1 MEKTKLTQGK
11 ITAYGFLLFTTSLPA
26 MLQMMYINVFMTDYA
41 GISAAVTATTL
52 LIARIIDFIFGFLTG
67 PMVEKIHLPWG
78 KYRSWLLLMRWIAMV
93 GIILEFFPSGKGTP
107 LGLKVLIAIV
117 GYSFYNIGMSLTVAP
132 YYALGPMLAG
142 DDMQARMALSMRGQ
156 MFMTASML
164 IVSAITV
171 PFVTAMQSIVSPT
184 MAYMVC
190 AVIYCIPLVI
200 GCQLVNNISRE
211 VDPGGVKHEAKSTV
225 GIKEMVAAI
234 GQNRYLLVLIIV
246 QALTNIASNIG
257 SGIGSYYWIYVVGN
271 FLLMSLASTIGMV
284 FSLIFSTFVPKV
296 FATRLGKRRGMI
308 IGLLFMGLCGI
319 GRFFCGAN
327 WPIMVVFNIIGS
339 FFGFFYSGFGA
350 NYFIDAGEAHLY
362 KTGKD
367 LRTVAAALYGIP
379 LKIGFM
385 FGGAIAGFGL
395 AAIGYEAGMV
405 FDAAM
410 TTRFLFL
417 FHVVPS
423 IIMIVGSIIFA
434 IGYNLTDEQAAM
446 YAKANYEKMI
456 AAQGGPAPAPA
467 VEEKTE
473 E

>member
-1 MEKTKLTQGK
+1 MQKTTLTQGK

-26 MLQMMYINVFMTDYA
+26 MLQMMYINVFMTDFA
-41 GISAAVTATTL
+41 MIPPAVVATTL
-52 LIARIIDFIFGFLTG
+52 LIARIVDFIFGFLAG

-93 GIILEFFPSGKGTP
+93 GIILEFVPSGRGTP
-107 LGLKVLIAIV
+107 LALKVAIAIV
-117 GYSFYNIGMSLTVAP
+117 GYCFYNIGMSLTVAP

-142 DDMQARMALSMRGQ
+142 DDMKARMALSARGQ

-171 PFVTAMQSIVSPT
+171 PFVTAMQALVSPT
-184 MAYMVC
+184 MGYMVC

-211 VDPGGVKHEAKSTV
+211 VDPGGVKHEAKNTV
-225 GIKEMVAAI
+225 GIKEMVAAM
-234 GQNRYLLVLIIV
+234 GQNKYLLILIIA
-246 QALTNIASNIG
+246 QALTNIASNVG
-257 SGIGSYYWIYVVGN
+257 SSIGSYYWIYVVGN

-284 FSLIFSTFVPKV
+284 FSLIFSTFVPRV
-296 FATRLGKRRGMI
+296 FASRVGKRKGMI
-308 IGLLFMGLCGI
+308 IGLLAMGIFGCLK
-319 GRFFCGAN
+319 FFCGAN
-327 WPIMVVFNIIGS
+327 WPIMVVFNIVAS

-350 NYFIDAGEAHLY
+350 NYFIDAAEAHLY

-379 LKIGFM
+379 LKLGFM
-385 FGGAIAGFGL
+385 FGGAIASYGL

-405 FDAAM
+405 FDPAM
-410 TTRFLFL
+410 TTKFLTL
-417 FHVVPS
+417 FH
-423 IIMIVGSIIFA
+423 IIPGAVMIIAAIIFA